1 MQWLSPGRYV
11 RHFEVGTGSGRYADF
26 AIMLPDENGQTLYL
40 PVDSSFPADEFA
52 GDWNDDVRHRL
63 SESVNA
69 YARRIASEL
78 IKPGLTADFAIMLIQ
93 NELVCARV
101 NELDDS
107 MRDAQLAR
115 RVIPAG
121 PSAFWAMVRALEG
134 GMNALAM
141 QRRSEEL
148 ERLLP
153 VLERLNG
160 RLSIPISID
169 TYYPEVAE
177 AALNRGAAIINDVS
191 GSLENGMPGVAA
203 RYGAGLVMM
212 HAGGGADDRAEVDA
226 VAVVH
231 SYFQKALE
239 AAEQASLPMS
249 CVCLDP
255 GIGFGK
261 SGRGDLELIARL
273 AEVTAGLPPTTL
285 LVGASRKRVVGA
297 CCGNPPPEERLAGTL
312 AIHTAAQ
319 LHGARILRVH
329 NVKAAVQ
336 AARVTDALVKATC
349 RP

>member
-1 MQWLSPGRYV
+1 MRTETHDWNALLMQWLSPGRHV
-11 RHFEVGTGSGRYADF
+11 RHSEVGTGSGRYADF

-148 ERLLP
+148 ERLLGEVRQELGRFSRMLGTP
-153 VLERLNG
+153 ER
-160 RLSIPISID
+160 
-169 TYYPEVAE
+169 A
-177 AALNRGAAIINDVS
+177 
-191 GSLENGMPGVAA
+191 
-203 RYGAGLVMM
+203 
-212 HAGGGADDRAEVDA
+212 
-226 VAVVH
+226 
-231 SYFQKALE
+231 KA
-239 AAEQASLPMS
+239 AAEQAEHDLPEAELKDEYEP
-249 CVCLDP
+249 LDYDDDVEDEP
-255 GIGFGK
+255 K
-261 SGRGDLELIARL
+261 AYAGRHSVPARDSV
-273 AEVTAGLPPTTL
+273 AH
-285 LVGASRKRVVGA
+285 VGGE
-297 CCGNPPPEERLAGTL
+297 ND
-312 AIHTAAQ
+312 ID
-319 LHGARILRVH
+319 IW
-329 NVKAAVQ
+329 N
-336 AARVTDALVKATC
+336 
-349 RP
+349 

>member
-1 MQWLSPGRYV
+1 MGILNITPDSFSDGGRYL
-11 RHFEVGTGSGRYADF
+11 H
-26 AIMLPDENGQTLYL
+26 PDRA
-40 PVDSSFPADEFA
+40 VA
-52 GDWNDDVRHRL
+52 
-63 SESVNA
+63 
-69 YARRIASEL
+69 
-78 IKPGLTADFAIMLIQ
+78 
-93 NELVCARV
+93 
-101 NELDDS
+101 
-107 MRDAQLAR
+107 
-115 RVIPAG
+115 
-121 PSAFWAMVRALEG
+121 RALELEAEG
-134 GMNALAM
+134 ADILDIGPQSTRPGHTPVSAE
-141 QRRSEEL
+141 EEL

>member
-1 MQWLSPGRYV
+1 MGILNITPDSFSDGGRYL
-11 RHFEVGTGSGRYADF
+11 H
-26 AIMLPDENGQTLYL
+26 PDRA
-40 PVDSSFPADEFA
+40 VA
-52 GDWNDDVRHRL
+52 
-63 SESVNA
+63 
-69 YARRIASEL
+69 
-78 IKPGLTADFAIMLIQ
+78 
-93 NELVCARV
+93 
-101 NELDDS
+101 
-107 MRDAQLAR
+107 
-115 RVIPAG
+115 
-121 PSAFWAMVRALEG
+121 RALELEAEG
-134 GMNALAM
+134 ADILDIGPQSTRPGHTPVSAE
-141 QRRSEEL
+141 EEL

-177 AALNRGAAIINDVS
+177 VALNRGAAIINDVS

-239 AAEQASLPMS
+239 AAEQAGLPIS

-273 AEVTAGLPPTTL
+273 AEVTAGLPPTAL

-329 NVKAAVQ
+329 DVKAAVQ
-336 AARVTDALVKATC
+336 AARVTDALVKVAR

>member
-1 MQWLSPGRYV
+1 MPIWQFQNGKLDLTAYTAVMGILNITPDSFSDGGRYL
-11 RHFEVGTGSGRYADF
+11 H
-26 AIMLPDENGQTLYL
+26 PDRA
-40 PVDSSFPADEFA
+40 VA
-52 GDWNDDVRHRL
+52 
-63 SESVNA
+63 
-69 YARRIASEL
+69 
-78 IKPGLTADFAIMLIQ
+78 
-93 NELVCARV
+93 
-101 NELDDS
+101 
-107 MRDAQLAR
+107 
-115 RVIPAG
+115 
-121 PSAFWAMVRALEG
+121 RALELESEG
-134 GMNALAM
+134 ADILDIGPQSTRPGHTPVSAE
-141 QRRSEEL
+141 EEL

-329 NVKAAVQ
+329 DVKAAVQ
-336 AARVTDALVKATC
+336 AARVTDALVKAAC

>member
-1 MQWLSPGRYV
+1 MPIWQFQNGKLDLTAYTAVMGILNITPDSFSDGGRYL
-11 RHFEVGTGSGRYADF
+11 H
-26 AIMLPDENGQTLYL
+26 PDRA
-40 PVDSSFPADEFA
+40 VA
-52 GDWNDDVRHRL
+52 
-63 SESVNA
+63 
-69 YARRIASEL
+69 
-78 IKPGLTADFAIMLIQ
+78 
-93 NELVCARV
+93 
-101 NELDDS
+101 
-107 MRDAQLAR
+107 
-115 RVIPAG
+115 
-121 PSAFWAMVRALEG
+121 RALELEAEG
-134 GMNALAM
+134 ADILDIGPQSTRPGHTPVSAE
-141 QRRSEEL
+141 EEL

-153 VLERLNG
+153 VLERLSG

-329 NVKAAVQ
+329 DVKAAVQ
-336 AARVTDALVKATC
+336 AARVTDALVKVAR